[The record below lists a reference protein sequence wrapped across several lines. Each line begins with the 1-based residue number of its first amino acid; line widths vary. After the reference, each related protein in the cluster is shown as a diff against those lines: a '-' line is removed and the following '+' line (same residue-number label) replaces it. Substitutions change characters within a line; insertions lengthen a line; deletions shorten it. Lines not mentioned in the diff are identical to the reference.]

1 MVYDLG
7 FRVHGLALEV
17 YGSGLGV
24 RLTTALAGHSYCL
37 RDLATGPAA
46 VHSFGLWFRFW
57 SL

>member
-46 VHSFGLWFRFW
+46 VYSFGL
-57 SL
+57 